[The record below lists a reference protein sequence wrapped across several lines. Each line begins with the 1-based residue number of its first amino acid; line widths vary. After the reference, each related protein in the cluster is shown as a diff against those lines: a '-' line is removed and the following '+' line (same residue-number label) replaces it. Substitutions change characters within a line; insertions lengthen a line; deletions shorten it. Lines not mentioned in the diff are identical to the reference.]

1 MFIFN
6 CCFPRIAT
14 QLIKSLKQT
23 WKITT
28 IDYKQ
33 NPDAH
38 KAIELPQNTNLDLE
52 YTTISKD
59 IQTLNVKF
67 DCILCFGDNKIPPIK
82 MSDPAIFSSLNAYS
96 QSTIGLMIFG
106 NRKKMIMILKFF

>member
-1 MFIFN
+1 
-6 CCFPRIAT
+6 
-14 QLIKSLKQT
+14 LKQT

-33 NPDAH
+33 NPEAH

-52 YTTISKD
+52 YATISKD

-67 DCILCFGDNKIPPIK
+67 DSIFCFGDNQIPPIK
-82 MSDPAIFSSLNAYS
+82 LSDPAIFASLNACS
-96 QSTIGLMIFG
+96 QSTISLMIFG
-106 NRKKMIMILKFF
+106 NRNK